1 MNRKIALEILNN
13 QYTKGIFRILTI
25 ADDEYANTGEPFI
38 SDAEYDALRLIA
50 KNIDPNNSYF
60 MGIGSAVRT
69 AKQKLPYTM
78 GSLDQVQVGDIQKWV
93 KSKKLEN
100 EEITI
105 TDKMDGI
112 SVLLVYGDT
121 GALQIALTRGD
132 GYEGQDITRHVKQIS
147 SLPKYIGRKMTVRAE
162 IEFSNTNFEVVKKIV
177 TRKDG
182 SEYRNPR
189 NCMAGL
195 MNQESVDTKA
205 LKLMDVFAY
214 DIMGEAMDK
223 YDQLSLL
230 SKLGFTAVEFTTV
243 KGSDLTDTFLN
254 EYISRRKR
262 ALDIDIDGIVIDID
276 DQTIRSTFESSK
288 TTDSI
293 NPPYSI
299 KYKVIDDS
307 NYHLAT
313 VEGVEWNLSKHGK
326 AKPRIKLGPFDLGG
340 VTIEYTTGFNA
351 KYIKDNNI
359 GKGTVVNMT
368 RSGDVIPYIL
378 NVVTSTVADMP
389 KDIWNYTWNGAYV
402 DLELINSDGNLD
414 VIVKQIVSWATS
426 LDIPNLKEGS
436 VIELVNKGYITPDMI
451 VNMDEGGLVDIIGKN
466 GEKIYDGIREKLTLI
481 PIEKLAGS
489 YPSFGI
495 GIGVRKFKKLQK
507 HLVAHNKPTAL
518 IDGTLTY
525 GDIVGAEGYDTKSAD
540 IVMEGYNEFIAYLEL
555 IKDKYSI
562 ITASQVSSESKF
574 KDQKICFTGFR
585 NKEWE
590 AIVEENGGEIASGVT
605 KNTTILVTKDTT
617 STGSK
622 ITKAQALGIEII
634 SQEEFGKTVD
644 K

>member
-634 SQEEFGKTVD
+634 SQGEFGKTVD